1 MEEINNNLENVGRFS
16 ELERELLSGRMSN
29 SDFIEKVLEVD
40 QSEPSRQ
47 SALEAVVLLSKPNI
61 VELYI
66 NSPERITFYSVRS
79 LSYFHK
85 AQIRLSFGEVGV
97 EDDLVQA
104 LRDAEEVDDEVSKD
118 WQDYIKATIFYLRN
132 DLNRLKEVA
141 ENITSNKSLVRN
153 FVRGLEERGRPD
165 YMLDYS
171 KPREDNR

>member
-40 QSEPSRQ
+40 QSESSRQ

-61 VELYI
+61 VDLYI
-66 NSPERITFYSVRS
+66 NSPECASFYSVRS
-79 LSYFHK
+79 ISYFHK
-85 AQIRLSFGEVGV
+85 AQIRLSLGEVEV
-97 EDDLVQA
+97 EDDLMQA
-104 LRDAEEVDDEVSKD
+104 LRDAEELDDEGYKD

-132 DLNRLKEVA
+132 DLNQLKEVA

-153 FVRGLEERGRPD
+153 FVQGLEERGGPD